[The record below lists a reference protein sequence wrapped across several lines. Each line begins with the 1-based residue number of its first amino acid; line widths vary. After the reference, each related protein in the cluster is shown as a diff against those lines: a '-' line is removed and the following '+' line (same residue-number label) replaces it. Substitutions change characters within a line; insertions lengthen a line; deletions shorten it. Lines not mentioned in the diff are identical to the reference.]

1 MARPAM
7 GGPGRR
13 GQMAGGKRS
22 KNPKKTLGRL
32 LYYIRDGYAVQFGV
46 VLVCILISAVV
57 NVAGSMF
64 LRVLIDDYIAP
75 LLLEAAPVFTG
86 LIHAILLMGLI
97 YLTGIVSTFL
107 YNWLMV
113 AVYGGTLTLYGEV

>member
-64 LRVLIDDYIAP
+64 LDVYKRQGDYRAK
-75 LLLEAAPVFTG
+75 F
-86 LIHAILLMGLI
+86 H
-97 YLTGIVSTFL
+97 
-107 YNWLMV
+107 
-113 AVYGGTLTLYGEV
+113 

>member
-1 MARPAM
+1 M

-32 LYYIRDGYAVQFGV
+32 LYYIRDCYAVQFGV

-107 YNWLMV
+107 
-113 AVYGGTLTLYGEV
+113 